1 MGARRNAAIYAGLMG
16 SLALLAPCRASA
28 LSASDVV
35 SALDSAF
42 ASPSAAFAA
51 GLAGGVVA
59 SAAVFGVAA
68 LVSRGR
74 RRRASATGP
83 SDGMSDAP
91 GPQTSVP
98 ADSAE
103 AVKALDG
110 SGRVPAPSE
119 GSQAGDAERAP
130 GRRGRHFR
138 RDAAKG
144 EPDENSAP
152 DAGPAPGKDAA
163 AGKDAAPGAGQES
176 AASPEP
182 STASESSASPAP
194 AEGRPA
200 RLGPSHAAVDYED
213 IALNYVRRISLRERM
228 ARRAQGVAA
237 TLRERMDTGKMDGV
251 PVITRADGTVGD
263 VGTSWWEATVGSG
276 SIATG
281 AGFADEEDLAIPS
294 DFTNPSAPPVTGLA
308 APSIA
313 ERVARVDEEAYPER
327 RPAVDPSEDEDWAS
341 ALRSLDERFAID
353 AAAPEEVAFSD
364 AVGGLDTLDEPD
376 NLEPATEFIPFKP
389 VAGHPEVVDTDS
401 YVDHLIEEEFSKNT
415 SKAVRRTSRRF
426 LRVLQGGTGA
436 PTRRLAGDD
445 DTGTG
450 YVGKHF
456 AAAPRAAEA

>member
-28 LSASDVV
+28 LSVSDVV

-42 ASPSAAFAA
+42 VSPSAAFAA

-83 SDGMSDAP
+83 SDGMSHAP

-110 SGRVPAPSE
+110 SGRVSAPSE

-144 EPDENSAP
+144 EPDGNS
-152 DAGPAPGKDAA
+152 
-163 AGKDAAPGAGQES
+163 APGAGTGPEP

-182 STASESSASPAP
+182 ATASESSASPAP

-294 DFTNPSAPPVTGLA
+294 DFTSPSAPPVTGLA

-327 RPAVDPSEDEDWAS
+327 RPASDPSEDEDWAS

>member
-28 LSASDVV
+28 LSAGDVV
-35 SALDSAF
+35 SALDYAF

-59 SAAVFGVAA
+59 SAAVFGVVS
-68 LVSRGR
+68 LVSRAR

-91 GPQTSVP
+91 GPQTTVP

-119 GSQAGDAERAP
+119 GSQADDAERTP

-138 RDAAKG
+138 RDAAKA
-144 EPDENSAP
+144 EPDEKAAA
-152 DAGPAPGKDAA
+152 DASPASEKDAA
-163 AGKDAAPGAGQES
+163 TGAGTGQEL
-176 AASPEP
+176 AAGPEP
-182 STASESSASPAP
+182 ATASEPSASPAP

-200 RLGPSHAAVDYED
+200 RLGPTHAAVDYED

-263 VGTSWWEATVGSG
+263 VGTSWWRATVGSG
-276 SIATG
+276 SIATD

-294 DFTNPSAPPVTGLA
+294 DFTNPSAPPVTGFA
-308 APSIA
+308 AQSIA

-327 RPAVDPSEDEDWAS
+327 LPAGDPSEDEDWAS
-341 ALRSLDERFAID
+341 ALRSLDERFLID